1 VARVSSIDSIA
12 VKVVADVD
20 LPSGNGK
27 ALLRELAGLLD
38 AWVNDGTVASID
50 LRSLPLTR
58 GDYAELR
65 AALGEGAVTA
75 RVEAIGASEVR
86 ETQYPGVWW
95 VTHYNEAGQ
104 VVADLLEVC
113 AVPAILPAP
122 VEDAAEGLDRLKE
135 ALER

>member
-1 VARVSSIDSIA
+1 MSALDAI
-12 VKVVADVD
+12 KVTVVTGED

-27 ALLRELAGLLD
+27 ALLHELVDLLEG
-38 AWVNDGTVASID
+38 WVRSGQPASID

-65 AALGEGAVTA
+65 AALGSGAVSA
-75 RVEAIGASEVR
+75 RVEAIGPSEVR
-86 ETQYPGVWW
+86 ETQYPGLWW
-95 VTHYNEAGQ
+95 VTHFNEAGQ

-122 VEDAAEGLDRLKE
+122 AEDAAEGLDRLKE
-135 ALER
+135 TLDR